1 MLNEDGSP
9 LTSYQKHLLALARAL
24 IRNPRI
30 LLWEEDLSLMDS
42 YALNVLTQY
51 LDKVRPQR
59 LILKEILVN
68 FETYRQLVYVGHFL
82 TSKLCKVYYMLS

>member
-30 LLWEEDLSLMDS
+30 LLWEEDLSIMDS

-59 LILKEILVN
+59 LILREILVN
-68 FETYRQLVYVGHFL
+68 FEKDPGSLYLLFFP
-82 TSKLCKVYYMLS
+82 

>member
-30 LLWEEDLSLMDS
+30 LLWVEDLSIMDS

-59 LILKEILVN
+59 LILREILVN
-68 FETYRQLVYVGHFL
+68 FEKDPGSLYLLFFP
-82 TSKLCKVYYMLS
+82 

>member
-30 LLWEEDLSLMDS
+30 LLWEEDLSIMDS

-59 LILKEILVN
+59 LILREILVN
-68 FETYRQLVYVGHFL
+68 FETYRQLVYVGRSL